1 MAVPCWVPELEE
13 QLTGFRFSFSSN
25 IYMKCYT
32 FPSKR
37 CFHRIPQVLRSYIFM
52 KETLN
57 TVERPRSPG
66 KSQRPDGASVTPR
79 HPSSL
84 PRVHFG
90 TSPAATP
97 PPAPTRGPHP
107 RPGRRAH
114 FLSDDVLLQ
123 PQGPTPSPAPTAS
136 PAPPGS
142 RTPVFTGA
150 QLCRGLWG
158 LRRAPR
164 AHGGLVFTTFT
175 AFTFSSPR
183 VSSPTCVCEE
193 TCRRVGKRPAI
204 FQFFFCSLCLVSC
217 H

>member
-1 MAVPCWVPELEE
+1 MAVPCRVPELEE

-84 PRVHFG
+84 PRVH
-90 TSPAATP
+90 SARPLQP
-97 PPAPTRGPHP
+97 PPRRHRHGAPTPGPGAEHISSVMTSFSSLRVPPRVLPP
-107 RPGRRAH
+107 RPPQLRPVLGPP
-114 FLSDDVLLQ
+114 FL
-123 PQGPTPSPAPTAS
+123 PAPSSAE
-136 PAPPGS
+136 GCGG
-142 RTPVFTGA
+142 F
-150 QLCRGLWG
+150 
-158 LRRAPR
+158 
-164 AHGGLVFTTFT
+164 GGLPGLMV
-175 AFTFSSPR
+175 ASCSPRSPRSLSLLPGCLLRPACARKRAVGLGNDRRFSS
-183 VSSPTCVCEE
+183 SFSALCV
-193 TCRRVGKRPAI
+193 
-204 FQFFFCSLCLVSC
+204 
-217 H
+217 